1 MEQAFV
7 TLTQGTK
14 SVREYEAEFIR
25 LQKYVNY
32 GYGDDG
38 VMVRKFLQGLTPEIG
53 GRLQAVT
60 YTHLY
65 DLIEKAVN
73 VESFIKR
80 EKAMANRSRDNR
92 SQGSGSNPRHVST
105 TKKTYPTT
113 QGERPRT
120 ENMSRGDGA
129 CFVCGSK
136 GHFARTCPEKRE
148 NGMAVTTQYQPTCY
162 YCGVKGHFSN
172 NCPAKTNVAPGPA
185 DRPPAATRSANEAPN
200 KRRTPA
206 ERVYVMGAEIGEH
219 RDQSGGPIT
228 GTLRVGGN
236 PTHVLFDSGA
246 THSFVTP
253 EIFKVNLLVVPMVGY
268 EVILGMD
275 WLSIH
280 MTYLDCRRGRVI
292 LEEGHGNST
301 IYQGIRPSNGVSL
314 VSAMRVRQHLIEGS
328 AYLVAIS
335 VVEEKIS
342 SEEKIEEI
350 PVVSGFEDV
359 FKSLT
364 ELPPPRSNPF
374 TINLIPGAAPI
385 AKTPYRMA
393 PAELAELKAQLED
406 LLDKGFKRSYSQKSE
421 GCSRRPY
428 RESAPNAQS
437 GWPRNDVPRSAKT
450 VFRPTEVSAKV
461 QTTGRSHNDPGNI
474 VPRSAKFQRHATPR
488 TTKRA
493 SRETKPRGRA
503 TRSRTTAD
511 ASVRAGEERPTSGR
525 ETIGQISS
533 ARPSRPTVKSSGPT
547 VPTRPRPDCPAD
559 RPDRPSERRGRPEA
573 VFEAQ
578 SAQFKPKAG
587 ADLARLGL
595 AASSYLE
602 HYKYFFLAL

>member
-80 EKAMANRSRDNR
+80 EKAMANRGKDNR
-92 SQGSGSNPRHVST
+92 SQGSGSNPRNVST

-136 GHFARTCPEKRE
+136 GHFARTFPEKRE

-172 NCPAKTNVAPGPA
+172 NCPTKTNIAPRPA

-206 ERVYVMGAEIGEH
+206 KRVYAMGAEIGEH

-228 GTLRVGGN
+228 GMVFGYLSVPQRTGRLGRGLEMGDG
-236 PTHVLFDSGA
+236 HQE
-246 THSFVTP
+246 HS
-253 EIFKVNLLVVPMVGY
+253 MQ
-268 EVILGMD
+268 LG
-275 WLSIH
+275 L
-280 MTYLDCRRGRVI
+280 
-292 LEEGHGNST
+292 
-301 IYQGIRPSNGVSL
+301 P
-314 VSAMRVRQHLIEGS
+314 
-328 AYLVAIS
+328 LVAHS
-335 VVEEKIS
+335 
-342 SEEKIEEI
+342 IELAA
-350 PVVSGFEDV
+350 P
-359 FKSLT
+359 
-364 ELPPPRSNPF
+364 LPP
-374 TINLIPGAAPI
+374 L
-385 AKTPYRMA
+385 
-393 PAELAELKAQLED
+393 LHLKV
-406 LLDKGFKRSYSQKSE
+406 G
-421 GCSRRPY
+421 
-428 RESAPNAQS
+428 
-437 GWPRNDVPRSAKT
+437 V
-450 VFRPTEVSAKV
+450 
-461 QTTGRSHNDPGNI
+461 
-474 VPRSAKFQRHATPR
+474 
-488 TTKRA
+488 A
-493 SRETKPRGRA
+493 S
-503 TRSRTTAD
+503 
-511 ASVRAGEERPTSGR
+511 
-525 ETIGQISS
+525 
-533 ARPSRPTVKSSGPT
+533 
-547 VPTRPRPDCPAD
+547 
-559 RPDRPSERRGRPEA
+559 
-573 VFEAQ
+573 
-578 SAQFKPKAG
+578 
-587 ADLARLGL
+587 
-595 AASSYLE
+595 
-602 HYKYFFLAL
+602 LALVEHG